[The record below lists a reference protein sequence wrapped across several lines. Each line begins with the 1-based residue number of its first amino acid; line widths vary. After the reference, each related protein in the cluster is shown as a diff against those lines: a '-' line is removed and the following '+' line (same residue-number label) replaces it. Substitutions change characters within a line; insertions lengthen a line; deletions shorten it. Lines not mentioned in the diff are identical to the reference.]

1 MNPGKLVDSYAVDEN
16 LRISPDYRPRDL
28 KTYFSFHEDGGSF
41 AAATE
46 RCFGMGKCRRASGGT
61 MCPSY
66 MVTREEKHTTRGRA
80 HLLFELVR
88 GEVIGED
95 GWRDEAVKEALDLCL
110 ACKGCKADCPV
121 SVDIATYKA
130 EFLAHWYEGRL
141 RPPAAYA
148 MGLIDV
154 WARLAAHAPVVVNF
168 LGQTRPFADVL
179 KRAAGLAPQ
188 RDLPRFASPT
198 FTRSMRRHRS
208 AGGEQTV
215 ILWADTFTNNFHPS
229 VGHAAVAVLEAAG
242 FRVRVPQGR
251 LCCGR
256 PLYDFGLLARARRY
270 LRRVLDA
277 LADDLRA
284 GLAVVVLEPSC
295 LAVFKDELGQ
305 LFPDDEDARRLRDQ
319 SLLLSQ
325 LLLAHGWE
333 PPRLDRHALVH
344 GHCHQKA
351 LVGTE
356 HDDELLRRLG
366 IEVEDPDA
374 GCCGLAG
381 SFGYE
386 RGEHYDVSMKA
397 GERVLLPAVRAAS
410 ADSLVVASGFSCRQ
424 QIAHATDRRAL
435 HVAEVAQLALRMEPT
450 PPP

>member
-1 MNPGKLVDSYAVDEN
+1 
-16 LRISPDYRPRDL
+16 
-28 KTYFSFHEDGGSF
+28 
-41 AAATE
+41 
-46 RCFGMGKCRRASGGT
+46 
-61 MCPSY
+61 
-66 MVTREEKHTTRGRA
+66 
-80 HLLFELVR
+80 
-88 GEVIGED
+88 
-95 GWRDEAVKEALDLCL
+95 
-110 ACKGCKADCPV
+110 
-121 SVDIATYKA
+121 
-130 EFLAHWYEGRL
+130 
-141 RPPAAYA
+141 

-154 WARLAAHAPVVVNF
+154 WARLAAHAPWAVNF
-168 LGQTRPFADVL
+168 LGQTRPSAGAL

-188 RDLPRFASPT
+188 RELPRFASTT
-198 FTRSMRRHRS
+198 FAKAMRRHRS
-208 AGGEQTV
+208 PGGEPTV
-215 ILWADTFTNNFHPS
+215 ILWADTFTNHFHPS
-229 VGHAAVAVLEAAG
+229 VGHAAVEVLESAG

-256 PLYDFGLLARARRY
+256 PLYDFGLLDRARRY
-270 LRRVLDA
+270 LRRVLGA
-277 LADDLRA
+277 VADDLRA
-284 GLAVVVLEPSC
+284 GLPVVVLEPSC

-333 PPRLDRHALVH
+333 PPRLDRLALVH

-356 HDDELLRRLG
+356 HDEELLGRLG
-366 IEVEDPDA
+366 VEFESPDA

-386 RGEHYDVSMKA
+386 RGEHYDISMKA
-397 GERVLLPAVRAAS
+397 GERALLPAVRRAP

-435 HVAEVAQLALRMEPT
+435 HLAEVAQLALRHGATASP
-450 PPP
+450 